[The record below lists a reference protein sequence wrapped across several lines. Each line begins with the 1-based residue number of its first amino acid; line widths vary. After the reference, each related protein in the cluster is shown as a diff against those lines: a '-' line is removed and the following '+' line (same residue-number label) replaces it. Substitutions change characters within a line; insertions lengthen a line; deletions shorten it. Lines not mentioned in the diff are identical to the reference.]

1 MLLSSEMIIY
11 YKRLFCESEILN
23 GGCAGLV
30 RHSFSYINNLCLV
43 RLIEGLFIIN
53 VSDIVGGYALRAPLR
68 QLDIRNFYNN
78 PVCFV
83 ALAC

>member
-1 MLLSSEMIIY
+1 MPSLMNTKSA
-11 YKRLFCESEILN
+11 N
-23 GGCAGLV
+23 
-30 RHSFSYINNLCLV
+30 SFK

-53 VSDIVGGYALRAPLR
+53 VSNIVGGYALRAPLR
-68 QLDIRNFYNN
+68 QLDIRNIYNN